1 MSVVM
6 TIAPRFDNTF
16 TRDLRPEPPDQN
28 PHDSRQVFGAHFTK
42 VRPTVPS
49 PKPKVVCYS
58 EEVAESLGI
67 KKEDLESEEFAKVFG
82 GQIPEA
88 WESWAAAYGASFA
101 GQYGG
106 QRGDGRAISIGQCNG
121 YEIQLK
127 GAGTTPYSR
136 RFDGRA
142 VLRSCVREFLASEA
156 MAALRVPTT
165 RALSVVASGDL
176 VQRFWYDDDGHEM
189 PKSELGAVGC
199 RTATSF
205 LRLGQFE
212 LFHHNG
218 ETDLLAEL
226 AEHALSREFGHL
238 LVQHPEESKAQQM
251 VRMFDEIC
259 ERHAH
264 LVAEWLRVGYCQGNM
279 NSDNSAIAGTTLDYG
294 PFAFMEKF
302 IPLYNPW
309 VGGGV
314 AYAFG
319 RQPQA
324 AAINL
329 SGVAPAFVELVE
341 HFAKAEGLSKAA
353 TNEAIEGVRR
363 AVSHTY
369 VDSFHAKLNEGCRQK
384 LGLESWDDEA
394 QELWD
399 DLFRL
404 MSSQCGKEGIDFTL
418 LFRGLTE
425 LPPPPRGEDADD
437 SDSGIGAVLR
447 GAALEDPSGW
457 PSEHTEA
464 WASWAAKYYAR
475 VASDARPAAERAEE
489 MALANPKYI
498 LRNWMAA
505 EAHEAASRGD
515 FSIVREL
522 HALLRKPY
530 EDQGDE
536 ANERWAQTTP
546 VWARERAGLAFMS

>member
-1 MSVVM
+1 
-6 TIAPRFDNTF
+6 
-16 TRDLRPEPPDQN
+16 
-28 PHDSRQVFGAHFTK
+28 
-42 VRPTVPS
+42 
-49 PKPKVVCYS
+49 
-58 EEVAESLGI
+58 
-67 KKEDLESEEFAKVFG
+67 
-82 GQIPEA
+82 
-88 WESWAAAYGASFA
+88 
-101 GQYGG
+101 
-106 QRGDGRAISIGQCNG
+106 
-121 YEIQLK
+121 
-127 GAGTTPYSR
+127 
-136 RFDGRA
+136 
-142 VLRSCVREFLASEA
+142 

-218 ETDLLAEL
+218 ESDLLVEL
-226 AEHALSREFGHL
+226 AEHALGREFGHL
-238 LVQHPEESKAQQM
+238 RVQHPSESKAQLM

-264 LVAEWLRVGYCQGNM
+264 LIAEWLRVGYCQGNM

-369 VDSFHAKLNEGCRQK
+369 IDSFHAKLNEGCRQK

-425 LPPPPRGEDADD
+425 LPPPPRRGRRRQRQWDWRRPAR
-437 SDSGIGAVLR
+437 R
-447 GAALEDPSGW
+447 GARRPE
-457 PSEHTEA
+457 
-464 WASWAAKYYAR
+464 R
-475 VASDARPAAERAEE
+475 VALGAHRGVGVLGREVLCTRGERRAPRGGAGGGDGPRQPQIHPSQLDGGGGARGGVARRLFHRARAARPAAQ
-489 MALANPKYI
+489 AL
-498 LRNWMAA
+498 
-505 EAHEAASRGD
+505 
-515 FSIVREL
+515 
-522 HALLRKPY
+522 
-530 EDQGDE
+530 
-536 ANERWAQTTP
+536 
-546 VWARERAGLAFMS
+546 